1 MTYRLVVKPSA
12 KKQMRRL
19 PDNVFRRVDARVRA
33 LRDDPRPPD
42 TQKLVESLWWRVRVG
57 GYRIIYEIDDH
68 RLLVRILAVKPRQS
82 AYR

>member
-1 MTYRLVVKPSA
+1 VTYRLVVKPSA